1 MVNLREKISGLNL
14 SVVEEGVMYFFIYG
28 LIGWLIDTVFESMI
42 FDQLLP
48 GGMFQSFRLPIPFA
62 PIYGF
67 GALAII
73 YLTKRLWNKSLIL
86 SVPLAGIIATAV
98 EYFGGIITV
107 ALFGHR
113 AWDYSGSFLNLHGH
127 TNLFYAIAWTFLGWS
142 FIKFIHP
149 PVEKIVK
156 VFLMRLRKN
165 IDTDILDKEI
175 KIR

>member
-1 MVNLREKISGLNL
+1 MINLRGKISGLNL
-14 SVVEEGVMYFFIYG
+14 SIVEEGVMYFFIYG
-28 LIGWLIDTVFESMI
+28 SIGWLIDSVFNSFLFGQI
-42 FDQLLP
+42 TP
-48 GGMFQSFRLPIPFA
+48 GGMFRSFLLPIPFA

-149 PVEKIVK
+149 AVEKSVIKFLTWLKAERARIVDK
-156 VFLMRLRKN
+156 
-165 IDTDILDKEI
+165 IL
-175 KIR
+175 